1 MDRMIYVSM
10 TGAKHT
16 LGQQAAM
23 SHNLANANTT
33 GYRAETSV
41 LRAVPILG
49 NTLATRAFVV
59 DSSAGADFRPG
70 TEQHT
75 GRELDVAVQG
85 PGWIAVQLED
95 GSEAYTRNGSLHI
108 SSNGILQ
115 TRNGLNIQGDGGP
128 ISIPPNTVV
137 TMGRDGTVST
147 VPAGAGANEPSI
159 SSTIGRIKLVNPPEA
174 QLTRGLDGL
183 FRLAAGGESE
193 ADVEVTLS
201 SGALEGSNV
210 NVVEALVDMIS
221 LSRQFEMHMKMLK
234 NAEGN
239 AQRASV
245 LLSVNG

>member
-1 MDRMIYVSM
+1 
-10 TGAKHT
+10 
-16 LGQQAAM
+16 
-23 SHNLANANTT
+23 
-33 GYRAETSV
+33 
-41 LRAVPILG
+41 
-49 NTLATRAFVV
+49 
-59 DSSAGADFRPG
+59 
-70 TEQHT
+70 
-75 GRELDVAVQG
+75 
-85 PGWIAVQLED
+85 
-95 GSEAYTRNGSLHI
+95 
-108 SSNGILQ
+108 LQ
-115 TRNGLNIQGDGGP
+115 TRNGLNIRGDAGP

-147 VPAGAGANEPSI
+147 VPAGAGSNEPSI

-183 FRLAAGGESE
+183 FRLATGGESE

>member
-1 MDRMIYVSM
+1 MDRMIYVAM

-23 SHNLANANTT
+23 AHNLANANTI

-41 LRAVPILG
+41 LRAVPIFSD
-49 NTLATRAFVV
+49 TLATRAFVV

-70 TEQHT
+70 TEQQT
-75 GRELDVAVQG
+75 GRELDTAIQG
-85 PGWIAVQLED
+85 PGWLAVQMED
-95 GSEAYTRNGSLHI
+95 GSEAYTRNGSLHV
-108 SSNGILQ
+108 SPNGVLQ
-115 TRNGLNIQGDGGP
+115 TRNGLNVQGDGGP
-128 ISIPPNTVV
+128 ISIPPNTLV
-137 TMGRDGTVST
+137 TISKDGTVSS
-147 VPAGAGANEPSI
+147 VPAGAGTSEPNI
-159 SSTIGRIKLVNPPEA
+159 SVILGRIKLVNPPEA

-183 FRLAAGGESE
+183 FRQTGGGEAE
-193 ADVEVTLS
+193 ADANVTLR

-221 LSRQFEMHMKMLK
+221 LSRQFEMHMKLLQ

-245 LLSVNG
+245 LLSMNV